1 MEGVEVDDPLEADP
15 ALFPAP
21 VDGDVDVDEPVVG
34 LVLVL
39 VLELA
44 PPPPPPPHETRA
56 ITKVVTST
64 WPFILKL
71 LLG

>member
-1 MEGVEVDDPLEADP
+1 MEGVEVEDPLEADP
-15 ALFPAP
+15 ELLPAP

-34 LVLVL
+34 LVL